1 MEIMIDWK
9 NKKKKKTD
17 EEKVLHF
24 SQTKIF
30 SQSRMSFVKG
40 VSINWIFEN
49 RVKTNFTHF
58 VAKAH
63 VARIKIHS
71 LTYTFIKHVKFD
83 SLNVFYFFLAVVVS

>member
-49 RVKTNFTHF
+49 RVK
-58 VAKAH
+58 
-63 VARIKIHS
+63 
-71 LTYTFIKHVKFD
+71 
-83 SLNVFYFFLAVVVS
+83 

>member
-9 NKKKKKTD
+9 NKKKKTD

-40 VSINWIFEN
+40 VSINWIL
-49 RVKTNFTHF
+49 
-58 VAKAH
+58 
-63 VARIKIHS
+63 KIE
-71 LTYTFIKHVKFD
+71 
-83 SLNVFYFFLAVVVS
+83 